1 VTALKKHIMSNLEQ
15 FPLFPN
21 FRLLQNLVD
30 GSLNQSQNLITAMRR
45 WRLINW
51 FYGDGEQKP
60 HIESESKDELT
71 FNEWCQEFF
80 KLQPPHQSNH
90 PQGKSLEKTEDILK
104 PHNSQCPCY
113 KTTKDWLDFYGISVA
128 QWQQDLQK
136 HSAISKQVFQQILKE
151 RLFAKTRRTLQN
163 DINFLKDREWIQFE
177 YSLSKRQNEI
187 YQVKQLPSWFAEG
200 SSQPTQEEPNFL
212 GGLNPTEL
220 ADLAQALDMLTFLD
234 PKLAPIA
241 DRISQEV
248 SGTRRVFLHVDYVVP
263 EEIQFEA
270 DNLQEKLQENWRSD
284 EIKPILFNYHSA
296 RLGKKE
302 CLVYPVC
309 IYYVQR
315 AKYLCAYGINPD
327 GDINWYNYRLE
338 RIKSEIF
345 LEWSDARIPEFL
357 LEKYRVNNLP
367 LPQDV
372 QDDMKK
378 VWGFDF
384 YQPSRLMLL
393 RFNRDFHDSHIKDTF
408 RHETFTFVKSHREKL
423 SFIQKYANNS
433 EQEKHLIEILQRFP
447 EDAYYTAMYRVN
459 DNNVI
464 MRLRAWGPNVEILLP
479 GDLRSRMAKD
489 IQETWKFYQN

>member
-1 VTALKKHIMSNLEQ
+1 MSNLKQ
-15 FPLFPN
+15 FPLFPD

-60 HIESESKDELT
+60 HIESESKGGLT

-104 PHNSQCPCY
+104 PHNPQCPCY
-113 KTTKDWLDFYGISVA
+113 KTTKDWLIFYGISVA

-136 HSAISKQVFQQILKE
+136 HIAISEQVFQQILKE
-151 RLFAKTRRTLQN
+151 RLFAKTRKTLQN
-163 DINFLKDREWIQFE
+163 DINFLKDKECIQFQD
-177 YSLSKRQNEI
+177 SISKRQNEI
-187 YQVKQLPSWFAEG
+187 YQVEQLPSWIVEEPPQ
-200 SSQPTQEEPNFL
+200 STQEEPHFL

-241 DRISQEV
+241 NRISQEV

-263 EEIQFEA
+263 EDIQDEV
-270 DNLQEKLQENWRSD
+270 DWLQEKLQENWRSD

-296 RLGKKE
+296 RLGKRE

-327 GDINWYNYRLE
+327 GEINWYNYRLE
-338 RIKSEIF
+338 RMKSEKI
-345 LEWSDARIPEFL
+345 LEWPDARIPEFL
-357 LEKYRVNNLP
+357 LVKYRVNNLP
-367 LPQDV
+367 QPQDV

-384 YQPSRLMLL
+384 YQPPRLMLL
-393 RFNRDFHDSHIKDTF
+393 RFNRNFHDSHIKDTF
-408 RHETFTFVKSHREKL
+408 RHETFTLVKSLQQIAEV
-423 SFIQKYANNS
+423 IQKYANNS
-433 EQEKHLIEILQRFP
+433 EEEKISREILQRFP

-489 IQETWKFYQN
+489 IQETWKLYQN